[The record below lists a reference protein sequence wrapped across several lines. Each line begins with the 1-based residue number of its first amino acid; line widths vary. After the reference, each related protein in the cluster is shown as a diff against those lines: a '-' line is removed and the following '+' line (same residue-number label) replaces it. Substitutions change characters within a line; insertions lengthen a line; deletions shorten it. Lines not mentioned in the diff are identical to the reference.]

1 MSINRPDGAFTVES
15 LLKEIADLK
24 EQEKRSCAMWVG
36 LDAKNDRLATMVSI
50 AESKIAD
57 LKKQLADL
65 KEVCSRLA
73 DEKEI
78 ILKHVPDT
86 HLRVAVEELV
96 AHSEAFTAAEYFA
109 GR

>member
-1 MSINRPDGAFTVES
+1 MSINRPDGAFTVEF
-15 LLKEIADLK
+15 LLKE
-24 EQEKRSCAMWVG
+24 
-36 LDAKNDRLATMVSI
+36 
-50 AESKIAD
+50 IAD

-65 KEVCSRLA
+65 KEVCSRLE

-86 HLRVAVEELV
+86 HLRVALEELV

>member
-1 MSINRPDGAFTVES
+1 MSINRPDGKFTVEF
-15 LLKEIADLK
+15 LLKENADLK
-24 EQEKRSCAMWVG
+24 EQNKRADAIWVG
-36 LDAKNDRLATMVSI
+36 LDAKNDRLALMYSM
-50 AESKIAD
+50 AQREIAD

-65 KEVCSRLA
+65 KEVCSRLE